1 MCSMENNR
9 KIPWRFA
16 FLAVAVVSGGW
27 LAFWGILQLLALR
40 SLNTDALSLG
50 IIGGADG
57 PTAIFV
63 TTQVGFHWELAV
75 MAALL
80 VAGIAGF
87 LWLSRKKR
95 DE

>member
-1 MCSMENNR
+1 M
-9 KIPWRFA
+9 
-16 FLAVAVVSGGW
+16 AVAAVSGGW

-63 TTQVGFHWELAV
+63 TTQVGFQWELAAAV
-75 MAALL
+75 ALL
-80 VAGIAGF
+80 AVGIAGF

-95 DE
+95 NQ